1 MYKRIFVAYDGS
13 TCSIKALDEAILLA
27 NTHAAK
33 LCIAHVDED
42 GGMHGGMDIQAY
54 VDRVGKVKKIHE
66 QLEQLLDDAIT
77 KAGSAGC
84 QAERQMVAANHRR
97 PAEAIAD
104 AARAWK
110 ADLII
115 VGTHGRR
122 GFQRLLVGSVAEQ
135 LTRLV
140 DRSLLLVREQ

>member
-13 TCSIKALDEAILLA
+13 PCSVKALDEAILLA
-27 NTHAAK
+27 NVQDAT

-42 GGMHGGMDIQAY
+42 GGLHGGMDMQAY
-54 VDRVGKVKKIHE
+54 VDRVGKVRKLHA
-66 QLEQLLDDAIT
+66 QLEQLLDDAVA
-77 KAGSAGC
+77 KAAAAGC
-84 QAERQMVAANHRR
+84 QVERQMVAANHRR

-104 AARAWK
+104 AARDWK